1 MSHHRQ
7 IKEKK
12 LLFVILFNF
21 TIAITEFFGGILS
34 HSLSLLS
41 DSFHNLTDTVAIAM
55 AYLAL
60 KIGQRPADKKRTFG
74 YKRIE
79 IITAFINASIML
91 VVIVFMI
98 YEALKRLKNPVII
111 NFNLMLI
118 IASVGLIGNL
128 LSILFLKNERHGD
141 LNTRAVFLHL
151 FSDFIS
157 SILVILGAI
166 FIKLFHIYYLDSI
179 LTIIIV
185 LLLLKETLLIIKES
199 ISILL
204 ESTPSNIE
212 IDKLAKTIKD
222 LSPRIENIHHIHLWS
237 INEKDILMECHIR
250 LNKDLN
256 IGQVDEIKKKVN
268 GLLEKEYSIH
278 HSNIQFELEKC
289 KDEDI
294 IRKK

>member
-1 MSHHRQ
+1 MSHHHQ
-7 IKEKK
+7 IKGKK